1 MRRRRNLR
9 TCPDAFGAYGG
20 TLRPLSAAELAR
32 QAIRAWQTEAGW
44 RLTPS
49 ET

>member
-20 TLRPLSAAELAR
+20 TLRPLSAAGARKAGHPGLADR
-32 QAIRAWQTEAGW
+32 SGVEID
-44 RLTPS
+44 S
-49 ET
+49 I